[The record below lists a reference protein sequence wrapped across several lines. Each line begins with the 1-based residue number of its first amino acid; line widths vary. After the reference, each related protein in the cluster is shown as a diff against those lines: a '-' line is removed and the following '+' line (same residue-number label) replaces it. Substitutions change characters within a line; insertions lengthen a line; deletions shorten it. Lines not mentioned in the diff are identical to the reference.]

1 MFSKRKFTILVGED
15 DTHTG
20 CKQEHT
26 FIFHLVDEKACKHLW
41 KCAVEYH
48 AFFRLRTSPRQL
60 LASSSGGSGGSMN
73 GSSGGGNG
81 GGLLNGFIRRG
92 SRFRGP
98 ERTEFQTL
106 NMQRNSAP
114 RRSVQFERK
123 PSQRFSRRASYANKR
138 RQNQQQQQQ
147 GQDQGRQ
154 QSCSNQAILMPPPP
168 SQHHQNHAQ
177 HQAQHQNLKLKTGY
191 QNQQNAAAA
200 PVATSRTNNSK
211 MVMTAMAYSV
221 ESATTSSGQHFSVKT
236 TAVTTVQK
244 CCRLQAS
251 SNGAEHDLKCNL
263 YKAQMMQQQQQMS
276 FAQKSSLNNS
286 RMVSNVN
293 NGGGGSCGGSS
304 NSCASSS
311 SSSGVVMPSSSSS
324 SSSGSTNSS
333 CEKNV
338 CCDTDSADE
347 INVDTRPTAATNLRG
362 NLLDAENGL
371 LCNEKLTNK
380 DTKCLLAS
388 KSNTKK
394 PSQANNINSTSNGNS
409 TPLNNNFVSNQNR
422 ANTTYANTLVNLN
435 GPVANSAQRV
445 PPQLHPRVEQRMNGN
460 LGDSST
466 RNNGKQTHIITE
478 I

>member
-48 AFFRLRTSPRQL
+48 AFFRLRTSLRQIML
-60 LASSSGGSGGSMN
+60 TSNSGGSANGGS
-73 GSSGGGNG
+73 G

-123 PSQRFSRRASYANKR
+123 PSQRFSKRASYANKR
-138 RQNQQQQQQ
+138 RQNQHGPHQTIDQQKHQV
-147 GQDQGRQ
+147 
-154 QSCSNQAILMPPPP
+154 SNNQNIPQIPPPP
-168 SQHHQNHAQ
+168 SHYPQQSS
-177 HQAQHQNLKLKTGY
+177 KLKTGF
-191 QNQQNAAAA
+191 QNQQNLAHPIAASR
-200 PVATSRTNNSK
+200 ATNSK
-211 MVMTAMAYSV
+211 II
-221 ESATTSSGQHFSVKT
+221 T
-236 TAVTTVQK
+236 TASTYSTETTINANGNSKQSVVTVQK

-263 YKAQMMQQQQQMS
+263 YKAQLMQQQQQMN

-286 RMVSNVN
+286 KMTSNASN
-293 NGGGGSCGGSS
+293 SCGGSS

-311 SSSGVVMPSSSSS
+311 SGVVMPSSSSCS
-324 SSSGSTNSS
+324 STTSS
-333 CEKNV
+333 CEKNI
-338 CCDTDSADE
+338 CETDSADE
-347 INVDTRPTAATNLRG
+347 INVDTRPTANLRS
-362 NLLDAENGL
+362 NLLDKENGL
-371 LCNEKLTNK
+371 LVSEKLTNK
-380 DTKCLLAS
+380 DTNCLLVS
-388 KSNTKK
+388 KNNTKK
-394 PSQANNINSTSNGNS
+394 PTQSVNNNTSNINSALLNLHNTNS
-409 TPLNNNFVSNQNR
+409 LISNQNQ
-422 ANTTYANTLVNLN
+422 VNIGNQSVNAVVSN
-435 GPVANSAQRV
+435 GQRL
-445 PPQLHPRVEQRMNGN
+445 PPQLHPRSSERVNGQTN
-460 LGDSST
+460 EPSST
-466 RNNGKQTHIITE
+466 HNGKQTHIITE